1 MMKKIAILFYVVLAS
16 TALWSQQDAQTSM
29 YFFNPLQFNPGYA
42 GSRGT
47 FNVTGVTR
55 AQWIGWEGA
64 PNTQFLSFH
73 GPVLRQNIGL
83 GGNIAY
89 DRIGSRTALNAMAN
103 FAYHLR
109 LNEDN
114 MRLSLGLSGGIQ
126 QYGYDFSGLIVN
138 DPTDANYL
146 NSFRQTKANFGFG
159 AYFYDNNFYAGL
171 SIPRLIKR
179 SIDNSTG
186 NSYLQRHIYL
196 TVGYVHSF
204 GSTFD
209 IKPSVLVKY
218 TGSGPIIADLN
229 LSVHLYKRFWI
240 GGLYRTTDCAG
251 FNFAYQI
258 KDWCMA
264 GYAFDFPLNGKMVN
278 QWATHE
284 LMISFDLRGKN
295 NAIQSPR
302 YF

>member
-1 MMKKIAILFYVVLAS
+1 MMQKSIIFSLAFLCGY
-16 TALWSQQDAQTSM
+16 AAWGQQDAQTSM

-55 AQWIGWEGA
+55 AQWVGWDGA

-89 DRIGSRTALNAMAN
+89 DKIGSRSALNAMAN
-103 FAYHLR
+103 FAYHMR

-114 MRLSLGLSGGIQ
+114 LRLSLGLSGGIQ
-126 QYGYDFSGLIVN
+126 QYGYDFTGLIVN

-146 NSFRQTKANFGFG
+146 NSFRETKANFGFG
-159 AYFYDNNFYAGL
+159 AYLYDKNFYAGL

-179 SIDNSTG
+179 SIDNNTG
-186 NSYLQRHIYL
+186 NSYLQRHIYV
-196 TVGYVHSF
+196 TGGYVASLS
-204 GSTFD
+204 STFQL
-209 IKPSVLVKY
+209 KPSVLVKY

-229 LSVHLYKRFWI
+229 LSAHLFNRFWI

-251 FNFAYQI
+251 VNFAYQI
-258 KDWCMA
+258 KEWCMA
-264 GYAFDFPLNGKMVN
+264 GYSFDFPLNGKFLN
-278 QWATHE
+278 QWGTHE
-284 LMISFDLRGKN
+284 IVISFDLRGKN

>member
-1 MMKKIAILFYVVLAS
+1 MMHRIILLAFV
-16 TALWSQQDAQTSM
+16 ALLHATYFGQQDAQTSM

-47 FNVTGVTR
+47 LNVTGVTR
-55 AQWIGWEGA
+55 AQWLGWEGA
-64 PNTQFLSFH
+64 PNTQFLSVH
-73 GPVLRQNIGL
+73 APILRQNIGV

-89 DRIGSRTALNAMAN
+89 DKIGARSGFNAMAN
-103 FAYHLR
+103 FSYHLR

-114 MRLSLGLSGGIQ
+114 LRLSLGLSGGFQ
-126 QYGYDFSGLIVN
+126 QYGYDFTGLIVN

-159 AYFYDNNFYAGL
+159 AYLYDRNFYVGL

-179 SIDNSTG
+179 SIDNNTG

-196 TVGYVHSF
+196 TGGYVYEVN
-204 GSTFD
+204 STFHL
-209 IKPSVLVKY
+209 KPSVLVKY
-218 TGSGPIIADLN
+218 TGSGPVIADIN
-229 LSVHLYKRFWI
+229 LSTHLFNRFWI

-251 FNFAYQI
+251 VNFAYQI

-264 GYAFDFPLNGKMVN
+264 GYSFDFPLNGKRLN
-278 QWATHE
+278 QWGTHE
-284 LMISFDLRGKN
+284 VMISFDLRGKN
-295 NAIQSPR
+295 NATQSPR

>member
-1 MMKKIAILFYVVLAS
+1 MMLKSIIFSLAFLCGY
-16 TALWSQQDAQTSM
+16 AAWGQQDAQTSM
-29 YFFNPLQFNPGYA
+29 CFFNPLQYNPGYA
-42 GSRGT
+42 GSRGS

-55 AQWIGWEGA
+55 AQWVGWDGA

-73 GPVLRQNIGL
+73 GPILRQNIGL

-89 DRIGSRTALNAMAN
+89 DKIGSRSALNAMAN
-103 FAYHLR
+103 FAYHMR

-114 MRLSLGLSGGIQ
+114 LRLSLGLSGGIQ
-126 QYGYDFSGLIVN
+126 QYGYDFTGLIVN

-146 NSFRQTKANFGFG
+146 NSFRETKANFGFG
-159 AYFYDNNFYAGL
+159 AYLYDKNFYAGL

-179 SIDNSTG
+179 SIDNNTG
-186 NSYLQRHIYL
+186 NSYLQRHIYV
-196 TVGYVHSF
+196 TGGYVASLS
-204 GSTFD
+204 STFQL
-209 IKPSVLVKY
+209 KPSVLVKY

-229 LSVHLYKRFWI
+229 LSAHLFNRFWI

-251 FNFAYQI
+251 VNFAYQI
-258 KDWCMA
+258 KEWFMA
-264 GYAFDFPLNGKMVN
+264 GYSFDFPLNGKFLN
-278 QWATHE
+278 QWGTHE
-284 LMISFDLRGKN
+284 IVISFDLRGKN